1 MEPKALQRLELFAQ
15 NAQTV
20 KKEFKWQDA
29 MLKRL
34 AALLYAA
41 EDRVIDL
48 SAMRECH
55 KLIKKS
61 IGLFSSF
68 RGNSAMTVA
77 TLLSLRD
84 DPDGLLKN
92 ALKVYDMMK
101 QARFRA
107 SDYLVVAACQIA
119 AGAAEDKYVETV
131 ERARAFYDGMK
142 SDHWFLTGQDDYIF
156 SAMLG
161 LSDVDVSAGV
171 ERMERLFQSLRPE
184 FHTGIGVQALTQVL
198 VLGGDGADLET
209 RVLAL
214 RDALRSRRM
223 KQLCQAYTLSSL
235 GVLALLPLD
244 TDEIVRQLE
253 ENSELLRS
261 KKGFGPWSFVAKQ
274 ELLLLSAGLVALN
287 SVDQMKRGILDTV
300 LSTSITNIII
310 AQQAAIAAAAAAS
323 ASAAASSSSS

>member
-15 NAQTV
+15 NAQAV
-20 KKEFKWQDA
+20 KKEFKWRDA

-41 EDRVIDL
+41 QDRVIDL

-55 KLIKKS
+55 ELIKKS
-61 IGLFSSF
+61 TGWFSSF

-84 DPDGLLKN
+84 DPGALLKS

-119 AGAAEDKYVETV
+119 AGAAKDKYAETV
-131 ERARAFYDGMK
+131 ERAGAFYDGMK
-142 SDHWFLTGQDDYIF
+142 SGHWFLTGQDDYIF

-161 LSDVDVSAGV
+161 LSDIDVSAGV

-198 VLGGDGADLET
+198 VLGGGADIER

-244 TDEIVRQLE
+244 TDEVVRQLE
-253 ENSELLRS
+253 KTTELLRRQE
-261 KKGFGPWSFVAKQ
+261 GFGPWSFVAKQ

-287 SVDQMKRGILDTV
+287 SVDQMKRGVLDTV

-310 AQQAAIAAAAAAS
+310 AQQAALAAASAAS

>member
-1 MEPKALQRLELFAQ
+1 MEPKALQRMELFAQ

-55 KLIKKS
+55 ELIKKS
-61 IGLFSSF
+61 TGLFSSF

-77 TLLSLRD
+77 TLLSLRYETD
-84 DPDGLLKN
+84 ELLKN
-92 ALKVYDMMK
+92 VLKVYTMMK
-101 QARFRA
+101 QARFQA

-119 AGAAEDKYVETV
+119 VGASKDKYVETV

-161 LSDVDVSAGV
+161 LSDIDISAGV
-171 ERMERLFQSLRPE
+171 EKMERLFQSLRPE
-184 FHTGIGVQALTQVL
+184 FHTGVGVQSLTQVL
-198 VLGGDGADLET
+198 VLDGNGADIET

-214 RDALRSRRM
+214 RDALCSRKM

-244 TDEIVRQLE
+244 IDEIVEQFE
-253 ENSELLRS
+253 ETTELLRRQQ
-261 KKGFGPWSFVAKQ
+261 GFGPWFVAKQ

-287 SVDQMKRGILDTV
+287 SVDQMKRGVLDTV
-300 LSTSITNIII
+300 LSTNITNIII
-310 AQQAAIAAAAAAS
+310 AQQAALAAAAAAS